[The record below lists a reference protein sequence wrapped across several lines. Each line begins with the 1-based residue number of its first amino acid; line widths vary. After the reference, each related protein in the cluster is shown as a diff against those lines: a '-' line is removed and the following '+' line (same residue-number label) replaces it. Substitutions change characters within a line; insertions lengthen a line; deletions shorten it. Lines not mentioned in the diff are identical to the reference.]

1 MIDKT
6 DSRIDLLIEALINQ
20 GKLYLGILTKKYRE
34 FIELTRRHKVLTR
47 VILGL
52 LILFTVTGVA
62 LYRFIPR
69 EVTFIVD
76 NSKATYSSTHK
87 TQARTV
93 EDFIEERG
101 YEIEPLD
108 VLSVKADEKITNRMT
123 IKFRKAF
130 DVAITADGQTISI
143 KTPSCTVKKAL
154 KKAGIKLDDDDIVI
168 PELDE
173 RLRNG
178 DTIVVKRVEVKY
190 TTEIEKIPYETKTI
204 RTDELRIG
212 KHGIV
217 QKGKYGK
224 VKNFYK
230 LIYVDGKF
238 YKKKLYKQKVKKKP
252 TTEIKGY
259 GTRISFD
266 GAPAGLNYKSVI
278 TCRAVSYHFPGHPYG
293 AGGLPCT
300 YGTMAVDP
308 SVIPMGTKCYVE
320 GYGYA
325 IANDVG
331 SGIKGNEVDLF
342 MEANFQCLMWGAHYT
357 KVYILE

>member
-6 DSRIDLLIEALINQ
+6 DSRIDLLIEAIINQ
-20 GKLYLGILTKKYRE
+20 SKLYLGILTEKYRE
-34 FIELTRRHKVLTR
+34 FRELTRRHKTLTR
-47 VILGL
+47 IILGL
-52 LILFTVTGVA
+52 IILLTVTGIC

-69 EVTFIVD
+69 EVTLIVD
-76 NSKATYSSTHK
+76 NSKTTISATYR
-87 TQARTV
+87 TQSRTV
-93 EDFIEERG
+93 ENFLVERG

-108 VLSVKADEKITNRMT
+108 KLNFKPEEKITNKMT
-123 IKFRKAF
+123 VKFSKAF
-130 DVAITADGQTISI
+130 DVEITADGKTIKI
-143 KTPSCTVKKAL
+143 KTTSCTVKRAL
-154 KKAGIKLDDDDIVI
+154 KKAKIKLDEDDMVS
-168 PELDE
+168 PNLEK

-178 DTIVVKRVEVKY
+178 DKIVVKRVEVRY
-190 TTEIEKIPYETKTI
+190 ATEMAKIPYETKTV

-212 KHGIV
+212 QHDIV

-238 YKKKLYKQKVKKKP
+238 YKKKLYKEVVKKKP
-252 TTEIKGY
+252 VTEIKGY

-266 GAPAGLNYKSVI
+266 GPPAGLSYKSVI
-278 TCRAVSYHFPGHPYG
+278 TCRAVSYYFPGHPYG

-308 SVIPMGTKCYVE
+308 RVIPMGTKCYVE

-331 SGIKGNEVDLF
+331 SGIKGNEVDLY
-342 MEANFQCLMWGAHYT
+342 MEANFQCLIWGAHYT